1 MVGVMG
7 RSVKRGREGWMKEE
21 YSFVG
26 QREEKMKWRKGLNR
40 ELGEENER
48 QGQKSRNGKKF

>member
-1 MVGVMG
+1 MG